1 MTLQQACRQAAK
13 AFAAAGIP
21 DPAWD
26 SGLLMERATGIP
38 PLMARLSQREL
49 TEAEHSTFAAL
60 CQRRLQREPLQYILG
75 EQSFLG
81 RSFHVDSRVLI
92 PRPETELLAERAI
105 AALKRFQDAPRALD
119 LCCGSGCLGASLALE
134 VPEARVE
141 AADLSPE
148 ALAVAKDNA
157 QRLGA
162 PVTFLQGDLWQAVT
176 GRCYDLIVSNPPYIP
191 NEACETLQ
199 PEVMREPAMALRGG
213 ADGLDFYR
221 RIAAGV
227 GEHLL
232 PGGVLFLEVG
242 YGQAAQVA
250 DMLGREGLKTECHQ
264 DYQGILRMVEA
275 WRK

>member
-1 MTLQQACRQAAK
+1 MTLQQACRQAAR

-26 SGLLMERATGIP
+26 SGLLMERATGMP

-119 LCCGSGCLGASLALE
+119 LCCGSGCLGASLA
-134 VPEARVE
+134 
-141 AADLSPE
+141 
-148 ALAVAKDNA
+148 
-157 QRLGA
+157 
-162 PVTFLQGDLWQAVT
+162 PVSYTHL
-176 GRCYDLIVSNPPYIP
+176 
-191 NEACETLQ
+191 TL
-199 PEVMREPAMALRGG
+199 P
-213 ADGLDFYR
+213 
-221 RIAAGV
+221 
-227 GEHLL
+227 
-232 PGGVLFLEVG
+232 
-242 YGQAAQVA
+242 
-250 DMLGREGLKTECHQ
+250 T
-264 DYQGILRMVEA
+264 ILRV
-275 WRK
+275 